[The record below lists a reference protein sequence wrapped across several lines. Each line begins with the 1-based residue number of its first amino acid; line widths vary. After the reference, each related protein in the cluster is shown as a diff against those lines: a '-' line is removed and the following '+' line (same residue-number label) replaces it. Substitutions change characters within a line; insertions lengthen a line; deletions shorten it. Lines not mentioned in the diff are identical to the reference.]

1 MSNFFQDI
9 KLIRKSMNLIQ
20 MQEEKLVQFIGK
32 VQYQKWFA
40 QFGAGEF

>member
-1 MSNFFQDI
+1 
-9 KLIRKSMNLIQ
+9 MNLIQ
-20 MQEEKLVQFIGK
+20 MQEEEKLVQFIGK